1 METDA
6 VLDCV
11 GLYCPM
17 PIALMSKK
25 IKELKAGQ
33 VIEILADDL
42 GIKEDLPAW
51 CKATGNE
58 FLKIEDEN
66 GTYRGFVKKTKD

>member
-1 METDA
+1 MEADA
-6 VLDCV
+6 TVDCV

-25 IKELKAGQ
+25 IKELKTGQ
-33 VIEILADDL
+33 VVEVLADDP

-58 FLKIEDEN
+58 FLGLEEEN
-66 GTYRGFVKKTKD
+66 GKYRGFVKKTRD